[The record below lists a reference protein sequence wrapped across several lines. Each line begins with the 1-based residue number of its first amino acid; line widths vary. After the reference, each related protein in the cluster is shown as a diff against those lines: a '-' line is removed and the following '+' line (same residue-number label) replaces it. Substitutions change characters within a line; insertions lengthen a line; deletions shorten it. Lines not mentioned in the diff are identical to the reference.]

1 MQGKTNKSQLARIH
15 IARKDLGLDELVYR
29 EVLFNETG
37 KRSAADLTY
46 LQAEKVLKYFEAAG
60 WKPKVQDS
68 GFPARGGIQGGK
80 QREGFASPKRL
91 RMIEGL
97 WADLSFAPKDRQK
110 AALREFLWKRF
121 HCSDLR
127 FLTSEGAAKVINALL
142 AMQKGR
148 ESVSRES
155 ARATIP
161 V

>member
-1 MQGKTNKSQLARIH
+1 MRPNKSQLARIH

-46 LQAEKVLKYFEAAG
+46 LQAEKVLKYFEGCG
-60 WKPKVQDS
+60 WKP
-68 GFPARGGIQGGK
+68 QGSSK
-80 QREGFASPKRL
+80 LIAYSSKENQQREGFASPRRL

-121 HCSDLR
+121 RCSDLH
-127 FLTSEGAAKVINALL
+127 FLTNEGAAKVINALL